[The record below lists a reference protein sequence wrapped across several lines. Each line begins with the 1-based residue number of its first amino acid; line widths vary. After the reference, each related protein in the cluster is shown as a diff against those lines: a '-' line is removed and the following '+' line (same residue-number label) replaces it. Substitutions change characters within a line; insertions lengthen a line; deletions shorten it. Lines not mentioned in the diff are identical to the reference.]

1 MIPHPITS
9 ICFCGLKYQY
19 YPYEKMDRCISCQD
33 DERRKGNKLI
43 GLHISERQRQSASK
57 KKYDKF
63 YYTAHLDHIN
73 AKRRELRVE
82 KKIKLEAG

>member
-1 MIPHPITS
+1 MISRRVFTGV
-9 ICFCGLKYQY
+9 CKCGLLYQY
-19 YPYEKMDRCISCQD
+19 YEDEHMTCCLACQD

-57 KKYDKF
+57 KKYYKF

-82 KKIKLEAG
+82 EEN